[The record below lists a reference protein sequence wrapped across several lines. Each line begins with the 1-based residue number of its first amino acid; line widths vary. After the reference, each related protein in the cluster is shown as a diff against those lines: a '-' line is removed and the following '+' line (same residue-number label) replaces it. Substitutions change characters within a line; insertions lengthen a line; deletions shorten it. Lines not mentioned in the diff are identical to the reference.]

1 MNVRTL
7 FSKAGAKSRVE
18 QDDDLEDAFSELE
31 APLGAVRKAASADDV
46 DDSMSESDLYEGE
59 SVTTEGDA
67 EKKSFPKTNP
77 HSAFTKAVLG
87 APIVSV
93 SFAWASYKMSEWLEQ
108 TKLLEFNESNYASRV
123 DLIVK
128 VHGIPKAEEYIKR
141 IPESFRGEIVYRT
154 LLANCVSTGNVKK
167 SEDFFNKM
175 KSLFPVT
182 CFSCNQLLLLYK
194 RTDNKKISDVLSLM
208 EKENIK
214 PSYFTYHVLTSAK
227 GLSNDI
233 SGMEKIVEKM
243 KTEGVEPNTISLLN
257 TNA

>member
-1 MNVRTL
+1 
-7 FSKAGAKSRVE
+7 GAKSRVE

-46 DDSMSESDLYEGE
+46 DDSMSESDLYEGK

-93 SFAWASYKMSEWLEQ
+93 VKVLDQWVKEGNELTKPEVSSTMVNLRKRRMFVKALK
-108 TKLLEFNESNYASRV
+108 TKLL
-123 DLIVK
+123 
-128 VHGIPKAEEYIKR
+128 
-141 IPESFRGEIVYRT
+141 VYRT

-167 SEDFFNKM
+167 SEDLFNKM

-214 PSYFTYHVLTSAK
+214 PSYFTYHVLISAK

>member
-18 QDDDLEDAFSELE
+18 QDDDLEDAFFELE

-93 SFAWASYKMSEWLEQ
+93 
-108 TKLLEFNESNYASRV
+108 
-123 DLIVK
+123 VK
-128 VHGIPKAEEYIKR
+128 VLDQWVKEGNELTKPEVSSTMVNLRKRRMFVKALKVCYMLFLQSVVTSVQEKR
-141 IPESFRGEIVYRT
+141 
-154 LLANCVSTGNVKK
+154 
-167 SEDFFNKM
+167 
-175 KSLFPVT
+175 
-182 CFSCNQLLLLYK
+182 QQ
-194 RTDNKKISDVLSLM
+194 
-208 EKENIK
+208 EN
-214 PSYFTYHVLTSAK
+214 F
-227 GLSNDI
+227 
-233 SGMEKIVEKM
+233 
-243 KTEGVEPNTISLLN
+243 
-257 TNA
+257 

>member
-1 MNVRTL
+1 
-7 FSKAGAKSRVE
+7 
-18 QDDDLEDAFSELE
+18 
-31 APLGAVRKAASADDV
+31 
-46 DDSMSESDLYEGE
+46 
-59 SVTTEGDA
+59 
-67 EKKSFPKTNP
+67 
-77 HSAFTKAVLG
+77 
-87 APIVSV
+87 
-93 SFAWASYKMSEWLEQ
+93 MSEWLEQ

-167 SEDFFNKM
+167 SEDLFNKM

-194 RTDNKKISDVLSLM
+194 RTDNKKISYVLSLM

-214 PSYFTYHVLTSAK
+214 PSYFTYHVLISAK